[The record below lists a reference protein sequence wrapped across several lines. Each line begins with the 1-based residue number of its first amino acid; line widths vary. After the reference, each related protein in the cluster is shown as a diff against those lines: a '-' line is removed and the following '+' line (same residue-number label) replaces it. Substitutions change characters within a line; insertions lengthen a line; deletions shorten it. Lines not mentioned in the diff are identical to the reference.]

1 MNSNNTLLIWFAT
14 EYFDIQYVNN
24 TIKLDWYNYYLGS
37 RLGENDILN
46 CFYHSKRLEYML
58 SKILQ
63 RTIK

>member
-1 MNSNNTLLIWFAT
+1 MNDTALLMWFT
-14 EYFDIQYVNN
+14 EEYFDIQYVNN
-24 TIKLDWYNYYLGS
+24 TIKLDWCNCYLVS
-37 RLGENDILN
+37 YLGENDILN

>member
-1 MNSNNTLLIWFAT
+1 MNSNNTLLIWFVT

-24 TIKLDWYNYYLGS
+24 TIKLDWCNYYLGAQ
-37 RLGENDILN
+37 LGENDILN